1 MSLRPRLRQRERT
14 ARCDRRLESPL
25 QLPSAP
31 HRLRRSAPG
40 LTPPR
45 RRRQRHDQ
53 LQLAGDAL
61 ARTGA
66 RDIALGEPTP
76 DLLGP
81 FQLHTQIRTQ
91 QVLQL
96 AQQLGTAAHIDRVYI
111 VTVAD
116 LGESTHGLSDRPF
129 DGVQP
134 ISTISEVRSTNV
146 LVGWYQVGD
155 IASDQGTQRNLERK
169 AVDDDIGAPG
179 GRGVQVDPVMTGA
192 DGVFV
197 QLGPLELTAH
207 FAPDMSLGD
216 REDRLDTSGFTD
228 VDLSSQPIRGAQ
240 DVTAK
245 S

>member
-1 MSLRPRLRQRERT
+1 SHANSLSFPYTTLF
-14 ARCDRRLESPL
+14 
-25 QLPSAP
+25 
-31 HRLRRSAPG
+31 RS
-40 LTPPR
+40 
-45 RRRQRHDQ
+45 
-53 LQLAGDAL
+53 
-61 ARTGA
+61 
-66 RDIALGEPTP
+66 
-76 DLLGP
+76 
-81 FQLHTQIRTQ
+81 Q

-96 AQQLGTAAHIDRVYI
+96 AQHLGTAAHIDRVYI

-134 ISTISEVRSTNV
+134 ISTISDVRSTNV
-146 LVGWYQVGD
+146 LVGWYQVSD
-155 IASDQGTQRNLERK
+155 IASDQCTQRNLVRK
-169 AVDDDIGAPG
+169 AVDVYIVAPG

-192 DGVFV
+192 DGVFE

-240 DVTAK
+240 DVTA
-245 S
+245 SRSSG